1 MTSNNPLN
9 KRLFI
14 GGVPYKFR
22 EGQLLTLFV
31 EYGKV
36 VDVRII
42 YNKWGRSRG
51 LAYIEFEDINDALNA
66 QKNLHNYQ
74 LDPERHLIVDFAKP
88 DPFLTPE
95 GKAKHLEAEQKK
107 QLRHPRKPS
116 LATFKPSSSDHSR
129 QSVFDSRHYHSS
141 VGAKFAQKTRKKR
154 SK

>member
-1 MTSNNPLN
+1 MSNSNPPN

-31 EYGKV
+31 QYGKV
-36 VDVRII
+36 IDVRII

-51 LAYIEFEDINDALNA
+51 LAYIEFENLKDALVA

-74 LDPERHLIVDFAKP
+74 LDPDRHLIVDFAKP

-95 GKAKHLEAEQKK
+95 GKARHLEAEQK
-107 QLRHPRKPS
+107 RKKFTGH
-116 LATFKPSSSDHSR
+116 LR

>member
-1 MTSNNPLN
+1 MTSTNSES

-31 EYGKV
+31 QYGKV
-36 VDVRII
+36 IDVRII

-51 LAYIEFEDINDALNA
+51 LAYVEFENLSDALEA
-66 QKNLHNYQ
+66 KKNLHNYQ
-74 LDPERHLIVDFAKP
+74 LDPERHLIVDFSKP

-95 GKAKHLEAEQKK
+95 GKARHEEAEQK
-107 QLRHPRKPS
+107 RHPSKSRQPTEK
-116 LATFKPSSSDHSR
+116 LASAPGHFR

-141 VGAKFAQKTRKKR
+141 VGAKFAKKTRKKR